1 MQEPTIGVADSHACV
16 LWYVFD
22 DVTTR
27 IAILP
32 PFKTPTKP
40 KKERAERA
48 EKIQAPEF
56 ESIAQGLVLIASLE
70 PHMAV

>member
-40 KKERAERA
+40 KKERVERA
-48 EKIQAPEF
+48 EKYRHRNSKA
-56 ESIAQGLVLIASLE
+56 
-70 PHMAV
+70 